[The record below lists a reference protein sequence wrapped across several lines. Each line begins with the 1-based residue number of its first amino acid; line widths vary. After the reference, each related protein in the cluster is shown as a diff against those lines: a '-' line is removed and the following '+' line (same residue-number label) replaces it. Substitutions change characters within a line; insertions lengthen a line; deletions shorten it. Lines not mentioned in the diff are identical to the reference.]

1 MTATDPGKTADA
13 GKSTDT
19 GMTAAPG
26 KTAAAGKTAD
36 SGKSPGAAKRPLGHH
51 PRYNLVAVGG
61 GTAGLVASAGTA
73 GLGGRVA
80 LVEAAKMG
88 GDCLNY
94 GCVPSKAL
102 VSTSKL
108 LHRIRDAAA
117 HGLDETEPR
126 FRFERVFEHMRERRA
141 RIAPNDS
148 PERFRGLGVE
158 VFEARA
164 RFVSPR
170 EVELD
175 DGTRLAAANFLV
187 ATGTRPYVPEIPG
200 LREVPFLTN
209 ETFFDRQTAAPKSLL
224 ILGGGPIGCE
234 LGQVMRRLGVR
245 VTLLTDVGR
254 LLPRDDAEASQ
265 VVEEAFAAEGIEVV
279 HHARVT
285 RFRRLPNGE
294 VEATV
299 APKGDTQGNANGA
312 GERRFTAE
320 RLLLAAGRT
329 PNVDDLGLDAAGVR
343 HDSRRGIPVDAALRT
358 NVRHIYAAGDVAG
371 PYRFTHTA
379 DYQARLVVRNILLPS
394 PIPRAK
400 ADYRFV
406 PWVTYVD
413 PEIAHFGLSE
423 ADAEARGIPV
433 EVHRHE
439 NADLDRAIT
448 EAATR
453 GFVKIVTRRGQD
465 RILGATVAAP
475 RAGEILHEILVAARH
490 GVGLAALSATIH
502 GYPTWAQAVQRTA
515 DAYQRTRLT
524 PKARSVFAWLYR
536 RRR

>member
-1 MTATDPGKTADA
+1 MTAPEPRKKSDPGK
-13 GKSTDT
+13 
-19 GMTAAPG
+19 
-26 KTAAAGKTAD
+26 
-36 SGKSPGAAKRPLGHH
+36 RP
-51 PRYNLVAVGG
+51 PRYNLVAIGG

-102 VSTSKL
+102 VSTAKL
-108 LHRIRDAAA
+108 LHRIRNATG
-117 HGLDETEPR
+117 HGLDATEPR

-148 PERFRGLGVE
+148 PERFRSLGVE

-175 DGTRLAAANFLV
+175 DGTRLAAANFLI
-187 ATGTRPYVPEIPG
+187 ATGTRPYLPEIPG

-279 HHARVT
+279 PHARVT
-285 RFRRLPNGE
+285 RFRRLENGE
-294 VEATV
+294 VEATL
-299 APKGDTQGNANGA
+299 TTNGT

-329 PNVDDLGLDAAGVR
+329 PKVDDLGLDAAGVR
-343 HDSRRGIPVDAALRT
+343 HDPRRGIPVDGALRT
-358 NVRHIYAAGDVAG
+358 NAPHIYAAGDVAG

-379 DYQARLVVRNILLPS
+379 DYQARLVVRNVLLPR

-423 ADAEARGIPV
+423 ADADARGIPV
-433 EVHRHE
+433 EVHRNE

-448 EAATR
+448 ESATR
-453 GFVKIVTRRGQD
+453 GFVKIVTRRGKD

-502 GYPTWAQAVQRTA
+502 GYPTWAQAVQRAA
-515 DAYQRTRLT
+515 DAYRRTRLT
-524 PKARSVFAWLYR
+524 PKARAVFSWLYR

>member
-1 MTATDPGKTADA
+1 MTATEPA
-13 GKSTDT
+13 GKP
-19 GMTAAPG
+19 APG
-26 KTAAAGKTAD
+26 K
-36 SGKSPGAAKRPLGHH
+36 RP
-51 PRYNLVAVGG
+51 PRYNLVAIGG

-102 VSTSKL
+102 VSTAKL
-108 LHRIRDAAA
+108 LHRIRNAPA
-117 HGLDETEPR
+117 HGLDATEPR

-187 ATGTRPYVPEIPG
+187 ATGTRPFVPEIPG
-200 LREVPFLTN
+200 LGEVPFLTN

-245 VTLLTDVGR
+245 VTLLTDVDR

-279 HHARVT
+279 HDARVT
-285 RFRRLPNGE
+285 RFRQLENGE

-299 APKGDTQGNANGA
+299 AAPGDAPDA

-343 HDSRRGIPVDAALRT
+343 HDPRRGIPVDAALRT

-379 DYQARLVVRNILLPS
+379 DHQARIVVRNVLLPR
-394 PIPRAK
+394 PVPRAK

-423 ADAEARGIPV
+423 ADAAARGIPV
-433 EVHRHE
+433 AVHRNE

-448 EAATR
+448 ESATR
-453 GFVKIVTRRGQD
+453 GFVKIVTRRGKD

-490 GVGLAALSATIH
+490 GVGLGALSATIH
-502 GYPTWAQAVQRTA
+502 GYPTWAQAVQRAA

-524 PKARSVFAWLYR
+524 PKARAVFSWLYR

>member
-1 MTATDPGKTADA
+1 MSESVTPPPA
-13 GKSTDT
+13 GS
-19 GMTAAPG
+19 A
-26 KTAAAGKTAD
+26 
-36 SGKSPGAAKRPLGHH
+36 RPA
-51 PRYNLVAVGG
+51 RYNLVAIGG
-61 GTAGLVASAGTA
+61 GTAGLVSAAGTA

-108 LHRIRDAAA
+108 IQQIRSAEH

-141 RIAPNDS
+141 AIAPNDS

-164 RFVSPR
+164 RFVSPG

-175 DGTRLAAANFLV
+175 DGRRLASANFV
-187 ATGTRPYVPEIPG
+187 IATGTRPYAPDIPG
-200 LREVPFLTN
+200 LADISYLTN
-209 ETFFDRQTAAPKSLL
+209 ETFFDRQDTAPKSLL

-245 VTLLTDVGR
+245 VTILTDVGR
-254 LLPRDDAEASQ
+254 LLPRDDPEASS

-279 HHARVT
+279 HDCRVE
-285 RFRRLPNGE
+285 RFRKLEDGA
-294 VEATV
+294 VEASVRT
-299 APKGDTQGNANGA
+299 KDGGGS
-312 GERRFTAE
+312 GGGEERRFTAE

-329 PNVDDLGLDAAGVR
+329 PNVADLGLDAAGVEY
-343 HDSRRGIPVDAALRT
+343 DARRGIPVDAALRT
-358 NVRHIYAAGDVAG
+358 NVRHIYAAGDVTG

-379 DYQARLVVRNILLPS
+379 DYQARLVVRNVLLPR
-394 PIPRAK
+394 PVPRAR
-400 ADYRFV
+400 ADYRQV

-423 ADAEARGIPV
+423 ADAEAQGIPV

-448 EAATR
+448 ENATR
-453 GFVKIVTRRGQD
+453 GFVKVVTRRGKD

-490 GVGLAALSATIH
+490 GVGLSSLSSTIH
-502 GYPTWAQAVQRTA
+502 GYPTWAQAVQRAA

-524 PKARSVFAWLYR
+524 PKAKAVFSWLYR

>member
-1 MTATDPGKTADA
+1 MSESVTPPPA
-13 GKSTDT
+13 GS
-19 GMTAAPG
+19 A
-26 KTAAAGKTAD
+26 
-36 SGKSPGAAKRPLGHH
+36 RPA
-51 PRYNLVAVGG
+51 RYNLVAIGG
-61 GTAGLVASAGTA
+61 GTAGLVSAAGTA

-108 LHRIRDAAA
+108 IQQIRSAEH

-141 RIAPNDS
+141 AIAPNDS

-164 RFVSPR
+164 RFVSPG

-175 DGTRLAAANFLV
+175 DGRRLASANFV
-187 ATGTRPYVPEIPG
+187 IATGTQPYAPDIPG
-200 LREVPFLTN
+200 LADIPYLTN
-209 ETFFDRQTAAPKSLL
+209 ETFFDRQDTAPKSLL
-224 ILGGGPIGCE
+224 VLGGGPIGCE

-245 VTLLTDVGR
+245 VTILTDVGR
-254 LLPRDDAEASQ
+254 LLPRDDPEASS

-279 HHARVT
+279 RHCRVE
-285 RFRRLPNGE
+285 RFRKLEDGA
-294 VEATV
+294 VEASVRT
-299 APKGDTQGNANGA
+299 KDGGGSR
-312 GERRFTAE
+312 GGEERRFTAE

-329 PNVDDLGLDAAGVR
+329 PNVGDLGLDAAGVEY
-343 HDSRRGIPVDAALRT
+343 DARRGIPVDAALRT
-358 NVRHIYAAGDVAG
+358 NVRHIYAAGDVTG

-379 DYQARLVVRNILLPS
+379 DYQARLVVRNVLLPR
-394 PIPRAK
+394 PVPRAR
-400 ADYRFV
+400 ADYRQV

-423 ADAEARGIPV
+423 ADAEAQGIPV

-448 EAATR
+448 ENATR
-453 GFVKIVTRRGQD
+453 GFVKVVTRRGKD

-490 GVGLAALSATIH
+490 GVGLSSLSSTIH
-502 GYPTWAQAVQRTA
+502 GYPTWAQAVQRAA

-524 PKARSVFAWLYR
+524 PKAKAVFSWLYR

>member
-1 MTATDPGKTADA
+1 MPETEPRKN
-13 GKSTDT
+13 
-19 GMTAAPG
+19 AP
-26 KTAAAGKTAD
+26 
-36 SGKSPGAAKRPLGHH
+36 AKRPA
-51 PRYNLVAVGG
+51 RYNLVAIGG

-108 LHRIRDAAA
+108 LHRIRNAEA

-164 RFVSPR
+164 RFVSP
-170 EVELD
+170 EEAELD
-175 DGTRLAAANFLV
+175 DGTRLAAANFVV
-187 ATGTRPYVPEIPG
+187 ATGTRPYVPDIPG

-245 VTLLTDVGR
+245 VTILTDVGR
-254 LLPRDDAEASQ
+254 LLPRDDAEASR

-285 RFRRLPNGE
+285 RFRQTGNGE
-294 VEATV
+294 IEATV
-299 APKGDTQGNANGA
+299 ETKEDGTGK
-312 GERRFTAE
+312 RRFAAE

-343 HDSRRGIPVDAALRT
+343 HDARRGIPVDAALRT

-379 DYQARLVVRNILLPS
+379 DYQARLVVRNVLLPW
-394 PIPRAK
+394 PVPRAK
-400 ADYRFV
+400 TDYRQV

-423 ADAEARGIPV
+423 AEAEARSVPV

-448 EAATR
+448 ESATR
-453 GFVKIVTRRGQD
+453 GFVKIVTRRGKD

-490 GVGLAALSATIH
+490 GAGLASLSGTIH

-524 PKARSVFAWLYR
+524 PKARSVFSWLYR

>member
-1 MTATDPGKTADA
+1 MNEPEARTPA
-13 GKSTDT
+13 GS
-19 GMTAAPG
+19 A
-26 KTAAAGKTAD
+26 
-36 SGKSPGAAKRPLGHH
+36 RPA
-51 PRYNLVAVGG
+51 RYNLVAIGG
-61 GTAGLVASAGTA
+61 GTAGLVSAAGTA

-108 LHRIRDAAA
+108 IHQVRTAER

-141 RIAPNDS
+141 AIAPNDS

-164 RFVSPR
+164 RFVSPG

-175 DGTRLAAANFLV
+175 DGRRLPAANFV
-187 ATGTRPYVPEIPG
+187 IATGTRPYAPDIPG
-200 LREVPFLTN
+200 LADIPYLTN
-209 ETFFDRQTAAPKSLL
+209 ETFFDRQDTAPKSLL

-245 VTLLTDVGR
+245 VTILTDVGR
-254 LLPRDDAEASQ
+254 LLPRDDAEASS

-279 HHARVT
+279 RRCRVE
-285 RFRRLPNGE
+285 RFRRTEDGG
-294 VEATV
+294 VEASVRTGEDGG
-299 APKGDTQGNANGA
+299 KDGGEG
-312 GERRFTAE
+312 GGEERRFTAE

-329 PNVDDLGLDAAGVR
+329 PNVDDLGLDAAGVEY
-343 HDSRRGIPVDAALRT
+343 DARRGIPVDAALRT

-379 DYQARLVVRNILLPS
+379 DYQARLVVRNVLLPR
-394 PIPRAK
+394 PVPRAR
-400 ADYRFV
+400 ADYRYV

-423 ADAEARGIPV
+423 ADAEAQGIPV

-448 EAATR
+448 ENATR
-453 GFVKIVTRRGQD
+453 GFVKVVTPRGKD

-475 RAGEILHEILVAARH
+475 RAGEILHEILAAAKH
-490 GVGLAALSATIH
+490 GVGLSSLSSTIH
-502 GYPTWAQAVQRTA
+502 GYPTWAQAVQRAA

-524 PKARSVFAWLYR
+524 PKAKAVFSWLYR

>member
-1 MTATDPGKTADA
+1 MSESVTPPPA
-13 GKSTDT
+13 GS
-19 GMTAAPG
+19 A
-26 KTAAAGKTAD
+26 
-36 SGKSPGAAKRPLGHH
+36 RP
-51 PRYNLVAVGG
+51 PRYNLVAIGG
-61 GTAGLVASAGTA
+61 GTAGLVSAAGTA

-108 LHRIRDAAA
+108 IQQIRSAEH

-141 RIAPNDS
+141 AIAPNDS

-164 RFVSPR
+164 RFVSPG

-175 DGTRLAAANFLV
+175 DGRRLASANFV
-187 ATGTRPYVPEIPG
+187 IATGTRPYAPDIPG
-200 LREVPFLTN
+200 LADIPYLTN
-209 ETFFDRQTAAPKSLL
+209 ETFFDRQDTAPKSLL

-245 VTLLTDVGR
+245 VTILTDVGR
-254 LLPRDDAEASQ
+254 LLPRDDPEASS

-279 HHARVT
+279 RHCRVE
-285 RFRRLPNGE
+285 RFRKLEDGA
-294 VEATV
+294 VEASVRT
-299 APKGDTQGNANGA
+299 KDGGG
-312 GERRFTAE
+312 GEERRFSAE

-329 PNVDDLGLDAAGVR
+329 PNVGDLGLDAAGVEY
-343 HDSRRGIPVDAALRT
+343 DARRGIPVDAALRT
-358 NVRHIYAAGDVAG
+358 NVRHIYAAGDVTG

-379 DYQARLVVRNILLPS
+379 DYQARLVVRNVLLPR
-394 PIPRAK
+394 PVPRAR
-400 ADYRFV
+400 ADYRQV

-423 ADAEARGIPV
+423 ADAEAQGIPV

-448 EAATR
+448 ENATR
-453 GFVKIVTRRGQD
+453 GFVKVVTRRGKD

-490 GVGLAALSATIH
+490 GVGLSSLSSTIH

-524 PKARSVFAWLYR
+524 PKAKAVFSWLYR

>member
-1 MTATDPGKTADA
+1 MSESVTPPPA
-13 GKSTDT
+13 GS
-19 GMTAAPG
+19 A
-26 KTAAAGKTAD
+26 
-36 SGKSPGAAKRPLGHH
+36 RPA
-51 PRYNLVAVGG
+51 RYNLVAIGG
-61 GTAGLVASAGTA
+61 GTAGLVSAAGTA

-108 LHRIRDAAA
+108 IQQIRSAEH

-141 RIAPNDS
+141 AIAPNDS

-164 RFVSPR
+164 RFVSPG

-175 DGTRLAAANFLV
+175 DGRRLAAANFV
-187 ATGTRPYVPEIPG
+187 IATGTRPYAPDIPG
-200 LREVPFLTN
+200 LADIPYLTN
-209 ETFFDRQTAAPKSLL
+209 ETFFDRQDTAPKSLL

-245 VTLLTDVGR
+245 VTILTDVGR
-254 LLPRDDAEASQ
+254 LLPRDDPEASS

-279 HHARVT
+279 RHCRVE
-285 RFRRLPNGE
+285 RFRKLEDGA
-294 VEATV
+294 VEASVRT
-299 APKGDTQGNANGA
+299 KDGGGS
-312 GERRFTAE
+312 GGGEERRFTAE

-329 PNVDDLGLDAAGVR
+329 PNVGDLGLDAAGVEY
-343 HDSRRGIPVDAALRT
+343 DARRGIPVDAALRT
-358 NVRHIYAAGDVAG
+358 NVRHIYAAGDVTG

-379 DYQARLVVRNILLPS
+379 DYQARLVVRNVLLPR
-394 PIPRAK
+394 PVPRAR
-400 ADYRFV
+400 ADYRQV

-448 EAATR
+448 ENATR
-453 GFVKIVTRRGQD
+453 GFVKVVTRRGKD

-490 GVGLAALSATIH
+490 GVGLSSLSSTIH
-502 GYPTWAQAVQRTA
+502 GYPTWAQAVQRAA

-524 PKARSVFAWLYR
+524 PKAKAVFSWLYR

>member
-1 MTATDPGKTADA
+1 MTAPEPARKP
-13 GKSTDT
+13 
-19 GMTAAPG
+19 APG
-26 KTAAAGKTAD
+26 K
-36 SGKSPGAAKRPLGHH
+36 RR
-51 PRYNLVAVGG
+51 PRYNLVAIGG

-102 VSTSKL
+102 VSTAKL
-108 LHRIRDAAA
+108 LHRIRNATG
-117 HGLDETEPR
+117 HGLDATEPR

-148 PERFRGLGVE
+148 PERFRSLGVE

-175 DGTRLAAANFLV
+175 DGTRLAAANFLI
-187 ATGTRPYVPEIPG
+187 ATGTRPYLPEIPG

-279 HHARVT
+279 PDARVT
-285 RFRRLPNGE
+285 RFRRLENGE
-294 VEATV
+294 VEATL
-299 APKGDTQGNANGA
+299 TTNGA

-329 PNVDDLGLDAAGVR
+329 PKVDDLGLDAAGVR
-343 HDSRRGIPVDAALRT
+343 HDPRRGIPVDGALRT
-358 NVRHIYAAGDVAG
+358 NAPHIYAAGDVAG

-379 DYQARLVVRNILLPS
+379 DYQARLVVRNVLLPR

-423 ADAEARGIPV
+423 ADADARGIPV
-433 EVHRHE
+433 EVHRNE

-448 EAATR
+448 ESATR
-453 GFVKIVTRRGQD
+453 GFVKIVTRRGKD

-502 GYPTWAQAVQRTA
+502 GYPTWAQAVQRAA

-524 PKARSVFAWLYR
+524 PKARAVFSWIYR

>member
-1 MTATDPGKTADA
+1 MPETEPR
-13 GKSTDT
+13 
-19 GMTAAPG
+19 MNAP
-26 KTAAAGKTAD
+26 
-36 SGKSPGAAKRPLGHH
+36 AKRP

-108 LHRIRDAAA
+108 LHRIRNAEA

-141 RIAPNDS
+141 EIAPNDS

-164 RFVSPR
+164 RFVSPH

-175 DGTRLAAANFLV
+175 DGARLAAANFVV
-187 ATGTRPYVPEIPG
+187 ATGTRPFVPEIPG
-200 LREVPFLTN
+200 LAEVPFLTN
-209 ETFFDRQTAAPKSLL
+209 ETFFDRQTSAPESLL

-245 VTLLTDVGR
+245 VTILTDVGR

-279 HHARVT
+279 HRARVT
-285 RFRRLPNGE
+285 RFRQTANSE

-299 APKGDTQGNANGA
+299 ATTGDGT

-379 DYQARLVVRNILLPS
+379 DYQARLVVRNVLLPW
-394 PIPRAK
+394 PVPRAK
-400 ADYRFV
+400 TDYRQV

-423 ADAEARGIPV
+423 ADAEARGLPV

-448 EAATR
+448 ESATR
-453 GFVKIVTRRGQD
+453 GFVKIVTRRGKD

-490 GVGLAALSATIH
+490 GVGLASLSSTIH

-524 PKARSVFAWLYR
+524 PKARSVFSWLYR